1 MTEIYEID
9 TPAGPALVAAESSAK
24 AVGFARRGIK
34 ARRLSGAEVRALPAD
49 ARVLDA
55 SQSAAEADGERS
67 DPADYPSHSDDADD
81 ADGGEG

>member
-9 TPAGPALVAAESSAK
+9 TPAGRALVEADTQAK

-49 ARVLDA
+49 ALILDA
-55 SQSAAEADGERS
+55 AESAAEAAGEGG
-67 DPADYPSHSDDADD
+67 DD

>member
-9 TPAGPALVAAESSAK
+9 TPAGPALVEADSSAK
-24 AVGFARRGIK
+24 AVGFERRGIK

-55 SQSAAEADGERS
+55 SQSAAEAAG
-67 DPADYPSHSDDADD
+67 DASGD

>member
-1 MTEIYEID
+1 MTEIYEIT
-9 TPAGPALVAAESSAK
+9 TPAGPALIEADTQAK

-55 SQSAAEADGERS
+55 RENAAEAAGEWADPS
-67 DPADYPSHSDDADD
+67 DFPRIA
-81 ADGGEG
+81 GFGED

>member
-9 TPAGPALVAAESSAK
+9 TPAGRALVEADTQAK

-55 SQSAAEADGERS
+55 SQSAAEAAGEGDDPS
-67 DPADYPSHSDDADD
+67 DFPAEAF
-81 ADGGEG
+81 GGEG

>member
-9 TPAGPALVAAESSAK
+9 TPAGPVLVEADSSAK

-49 ARVLDA
+49 SRVLDA
-55 SQSAAEADGERS
+55 SQGAAEAAGEAS
-67 DPADYPSHSDDADD
+67 GD